1 MKRRSFIKRFTGA
14 VTAAF
19 SAAGLIDKAVEEGL
33 TFRGAPAV
41 WDAKN
46 LFGGGRGGGYTDAF
60 YAWKSYGTSIQ
71 ISGKELAEWKM
82 TNKLKMKFEGS
93 VLEDLQNK
101 QDSFHRA
108 MFLDGSK

>member
-46 LFGGGRGGGYTDAF
+46 LFGGGRGGGY
-60 YAWKSYGTSIQ
+60 
-71 ISGKELAEWKM
+71 
-82 TNKLKMKFEGS
+82 KMKFEGS

-101 QDSFHRA
+101 QDSIHRA